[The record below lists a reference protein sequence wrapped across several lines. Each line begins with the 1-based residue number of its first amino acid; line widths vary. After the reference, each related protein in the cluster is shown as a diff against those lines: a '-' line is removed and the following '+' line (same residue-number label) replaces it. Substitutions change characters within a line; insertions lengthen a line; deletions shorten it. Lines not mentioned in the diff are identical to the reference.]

1 MGYPNRSGPQP
12 PEQKHRMST
21 VDQVMRARAP
31 ERSLLFMMAMAIATG
46 VVAGVGAWGFRMLIG
61 LVHNVLFLGEFT
73 FAYDANLHTPP
84 SPWGAGVV
92 LVPVVGA
99 LVVAWLVGNFAPEA
113 KGHGVPEVMDAIHYH
128 QGRIRPRV
136 AVVKSLASAISI
148 GSGGSVGR
156 EGPIVQIGSAFGS
169 TLGEIMPMATRDRI
183 TLIAAGAGAGIAAT
197 FNAPLGGVAFAIEL
211 LLVAVNAR
219 SLVVVATASAF
230 ATHISRLLLGARP
243 SFYIPALEMPDF
255 YLTQPW
261 GLAAF
266 FVLGGLMGLLSVAFI
281 RGLYG
286 MEDLFETIP
295 GNYYTRHMLGMLGV
309 GAMMFLLLRYA
320 GHYYVQGVGYATIM
334 DILQGPL
341 GGPWFLLLL
350 VALKLL
356 ATCLSLGSGA
366 SGGVFSPALFMGAA
380 GGAAFGHLCQ
390 VLIPGLDIDMP
401 TFAIAG
407 MAATIGGTTGAVL
420 TGIIMITEMTQDNS
434 VVLPLVITGS
444 MAYAVRKLIM
454 DESIYTM
461 KLRARGHAVPEGLQ
475 AALLNAHRVRDLMES
490 GFVVADAGG
499 KPPADA
505 SIVVLAEDGMIS
517 GVARQPAARG
527 GRSGAADPARSIGY
541 VVVDER
547 KKLLAAIRAMW
558 DVEAEVILASRRPAS
573 GRVDDIVGIVTPAAL
588 ASLLK
593 AEEDLL

>member
-1 MGYPNRSGPQP
+1 MG
-12 PEQKHRMST
+12 T
-21 VDQVMRARAP
+21 VDQAMRVQAP
-31 ERSLLFMMAMAIATG
+31 ERSLLFMMAMAFGTG
-46 VVAGVGAWGFRMLIG
+46 LVAGVGAWGFRLLIG

-84 SPWGAGVV
+84 SPWGLGVV

-156 EGPIVQIGSAFGS
+156 EGPIVQIGSAFGA
-169 TLGEIMPMATRDRI
+169 TLGEILPMRTQDRI

-211 LLVAVNAR
+211 LLVSINAR

-230 ATHISRLLLGARP
+230 ATHISRLLLGTHPA
-243 SFYIPALEMPDF
+243 FYVPALETPDF

-261 GLAAF
+261 GLAVF

-286 MEDLFETIP
+286 MEDLFEAIP
-295 GNYYTRHMLGMLGV
+295 GNYYTRHALGMLCVGV
-309 GAMMFLLLRYA
+309 VMFLLLRYT

-334 DILQGPL
+334 DILQEAL
-341 GGPWFLLLL
+341 TAPWFLLLL

-390 VLIPGLDIDMP
+390 ALIPGLNIDIP
-401 TFAIAG
+401 NFAIAG

-461 KLRARGHAVPEGLQ
+461 KLRARGHSVPEGLQ
-475 AALLNAHRVRDLMES
+475 AALLNAHHVRDLMES
-490 GFVVADAGG
+490 SFAVVAAGREL
-499 KPPADA
+499 PADT
-505 SIVVLAEDGMIS
+505 SIVILAEQGMIS
-517 GVARQPAARG
+517 GVARQPAARDNRFG
-527 GRSGAADPARSIGY
+527 SRDPARSVSY
-541 VVVDER
+541 VVVAEQEN
-547 KKLLAAIRAMW
+547 LLAAIGAMW
-558 DVEAEVILASRRPAS
+558 DAEAEVILVSRRVGSA
-573 GRVDDIVGIVTPAAL
+573 RVDDIVGIVTPATL
-588 ASLLK
+588 AGLLK
-593 AEEDLL
+593 AEESVL